1 MGTPAM
7 PGTGSQGRMLMLM
20 LPVAL
25 VGVLLSIGFKNAV
38 VDGLEHKGR
47 VDMAVV
53 APDYEARD
61 SGEARAIADFTL
73 KDRTGAAVSLSAF
86 AAADLLLINIW
97 SSTCPACKEEV
108 PSLVELD
115 RRLPQLGKV
124 VLLTIATDSGWE
136 DVQSFFP
143 QGTDLRVLFD
153 PQEQVTKGI
162 FGTQKFPETFVLDK
176 QRRIRARF
184 DGRRPWHSREMFD
197 YLRLFL

>member
-1 MGTPAM
+1 
-7 PGTGSQGRMLMLM
+7 MLMLM